1 MRTSAK
7 FCKNIYELGFHI
19 AYNRYVGSQVSIYIR
34 FQRANL
40 VFYNLSL
47 RRYDHTLLFFYIF
60 NGMPFHYIKVEN
72 NPLINNGNI

>member
-19 AYNRYVGSQVSIYIR
+19 AYNRYVAYGSQVPIYIG

-40 VFYNLSL
+40 VFCNLSL
-47 RRYDHTLLFFYIF
+47 RRYDHTLLFFLHIQWCAFSLY
-60 NGMPFHYIKVEN
+60 
-72 NPLINNGNI
+72 